1 MAEFEALE
9 NFAVYVKDT
18 HCKHLLFGC
27 CHDNGYVPT
36 LDSWKNDATVASR
49 ISLVRPYRLGEGYKK
64 LPFDVAHFNGVF
76 RDAELLTYKDF
87 HSIPTQA
94 SNVQFSMPT
103 RTNSY
108 ARRLSTPGREVPNS
122 NESTVQP
129 QQPIPAVGVK
139 RTRTPSNDILGT
151 QPALNQ
157 PQPWQVREKN
167 GVAVAQMHK
176 NVKPTSG
183 ILTPPHLFTGD
194 GLQYEER
201 CVSLILLIAYLKHT
215 LTCKA

>member
-1 MAEFEALE
+1 M
-9 NFAVYVKDT
+9 KDT

-36 LDSWKNDATVASR
+36 LDSWKNDMTVASR
-49 ISLVRPYRLGEGYKK
+49 ISLVQPYRLGEGYEK

-76 RDAELLTYKDF
+76 RDAELPTHKDL
-87 HSIPTQA
+87 HSIPSQA
-94 SNVQFSMPT
+94 SNVQFPMPT
-103 RTNSY
+103 RTNSH
-108 ARRLSTPGREVPNS
+108 ARRLKTPGREVLNS
-122 NESTVQP
+122 NDSTVQP
-129 QQPIPAVGVK
+129 QQPILAVAVK

-157 PQPWQVREKN
+157 PQPCQVTEKN
-167 GVAVAQMHK
+167 GVAVAQMYNNIK
-176 NVKPTSG
+176 LTSG

-201 CVSLILLIAYLKHT
+201 CVS
-215 LTCKA
+215 